1 MEIDRQTGGYEMS
14 RANGEIKTVP
24 NQRVISINKEPTDKQ
39 HLYTANNLIALD
51 EAATRLQSIGGFK
64 LYIYLAKNQNNYT
77 FALSSKDFMQWSGL
91 GKQAYT
97 SAFEDLVRQGYLI
110 QDKKQKNKYT
120 FYDKS
125 QQQEYQKEQIDD
137 VVIDYTKSSGYKGF
151 IF

>member
-1 MEIDRQTGGYEMS
+1 MS
-14 RANGEIKTVP
+14 RTDGIKTVP

-39 HLYTANNLIALD
+39 HLYTANNLAALD

-77 FALSSKDFMQWSGL
+77 FALSSKDFQEWSGL

-97 SAFEDLVRQGYLI
+97 SAFNDLVRQGYLI
-110 QDKKQKNKYT
+110 QDKKQNNKYA

-125 QQQEYQKEQIDD
+125 QKQENIEQQIDD
-137 VVIDYTKSSGYKGF
+137 VIIDYTKSSGYTGF
-151 IF
+151 VF